1 MLTSVS
7 SFCTVFITLTLNVE
21 QIYKLRKFGW
31 KKKCL
36 TLELLKINAHKQSV
50 VFTISY

>member
-1 MLTSVS
+1 MVQTSVS
-7 SFCTVFITLTLNVE
+7 TSRFCTVFITLTLNVE

-36 TLELLKINAHKQSV
+36 NARIIKNKC
-50 VFTISY
+50 T